1 MWWLNGR
8 VLRRFWEL
16 LQITSY
22 LLRFAF
28 HLWTKSKHSKDYK
41 RGNLSREE
49 IVISKERWLKYKQLF
64 IVNSEK
70 YENVKIC
77 LKWYYDKKRTLRLN
91 TTISTI
97 KNFNFVKEFTLL
109 LRNHSNFTQL
119 VILKVHEEHYHCG
132 INSGFSSV

>member
-16 LQITSY
+16 LHITSY